1 LTKKS
6 HNETKLVQ
14 EQMKEEHQEN
24 WTRENIE
31 MEIECPRCKDVM
43 TLCSTFNSFCYV
55 CNHCSFCLFTS
66 RTE

>member
-6 HNETKLVQ
+6 RNETKLVQ

-24 WTRENIE
+24 WTKEIIE

-43 TLCSTFNSFCYV
+43 
-55 CNHCSFCLFTS
+55 
-66 RTE
+66 

>member
-1 LTKKS
+1 
-6 HNETKLVQ
+6 
-14 EQMKEEHQEN
+14 MKEEHQEN
-24 WTRENIE
+24 WTKENIE